1 MSGAAAAFV
10 DRDGVVNA
18 LVADP
23 VTERPESPL
32 HVWDV
37 RLIPGAAAALL
48 RLKAAGL
55 LLVGVSNQPAVAK
68 GTISLAELEAVQQC
82 VLALLAREGVSFD
95 GFHLCLHHPDGVLPE
110 LTGTCKCR
118 KPAPGMLLFAAEELG
133 IDLTSSWMIGDT
145 DSDVLAGAAAGCR
158 TVLVEHP
165 ESIHKR
171 TAETA
176 PDAVVVSLEA
186 AAALILGSDRID

>member
-68 GTISLAELEAVQQC
+68 ETISLAELEAVQQR

-95 GFHLCLHHPDGVLPE
+95 GFHLCLHHPDGLVPE
-110 LTGTCKCR
+110 LKVACQCR
-118 KPAPGMLLFAAEELG
+118 KPAPGMLLDAAHELG
-133 IDLTSSWMIGDT
+133 IDLPASWMIGDT

-158 TVLVEHP
+158 TVLIEHP
-165 ESIHKR
+165 ASTHKR
-171 TAETA
+171 AAQGA
-176 PDAVVVSLEA
+176 PDAVVGSLETA
-186 AAALILGSDRID
+186 ATLILGSDRIN